1 MDNLEFKD
9 LISGVWLNNIHRFR
23 TRIYYDATDAGGIVY
38 HADYLTLAEHARTE
52 SLRSCEVNQ
61 IDILGEQGV
70 SLAVRYCSVDFK
82 KPARLDDLIEIQTEF
97 NSVSGAKIEAKQT
110 IHKITDGVVDEN
122 WLVQLNVQ
130 LACINSRGRATRFP
144 RLVRQAISTMNFDH
158 KGR

>member
-1 MDNLEFKD
+1 MDNHESKD

-52 SLRSCEVNQ
+52 SLRSCQINQ
-61 IDILGEQGV
+61 VDILRDQGV
-70 SLAVRYCSVDFK
+70 SLAVRYCSIDFK
-82 KPARLDDLIEIQTEF
+82 KPARLDDLIEIQTKF

-110 IHKITDGVVDEN
+110 IHKITDGVVDES

-144 RLVRQAISTMNFDH
+144 RLVRQAISSMNY
-158 KGR
+158 

>member
-1 MDNLEFKD
+1 MSNHDSKD

-23 TRIYYDATDAGGIVY
+23 IRIYYDATDAGGIVY
-38 HADYLTLAEHARTE
+38 HSDYLTLAEHARTE
-52 SLRSCEVNQ
+52 ALRSCEINQ
-61 IDILGEQGV
+61 IDILREQGV
-70 SLAVRYCSVDFK
+70 SLAVRYCSIDFK

-97 NSVSGAKIEAKQT
+97 NSVSGARVEANQT
-110 IHKITDGVVDEN
+110 IHKITDGIVDES

-144 RLVRQAISTMNFDH
+144 RVVRQAISRMNFDH

>member
-1 MDNLEFKD
+1 MDNDESKD
-9 LISGVWLNNIHRFR
+9 LISDVWLNNIHRFR

-52 SLRSCEVNQ
+52 SLRSCQINQ
-61 IDILGEQGV
+61 IDILRKQGV
-70 SLAVRYCSVDFK
+70 SLAVRYCSIDFK
-82 KPARLDDLIEIQTEF
+82 KPARLDDLIEIRTEF
-97 NSVSGAKIEAKQT
+97 NSVSGAKIEANQT
-110 IHKITDGVVDEN
+110 IHKITDGIVDES

-144 RLVRQAISTMNFDH
+144 RLVRQAISNMNFDH

>member
-1 MDNLEFKD
+1 MDNRESKY

-52 SLRSCEVNQ
+52 SLRSCEINQ

-97 NSVSGAKIEAKQT
+97 TLVSGAKIEANQT
-110 IHKITDGVVDEN
+110 IYKITDGIVDES

-144 RLVRQAISTMNFDH
+144 CVVRQAISRMNFDH

>member
-1 MDNLEFKD
+1 MGNPQAKD
-9 LISGVWLNNIHRFR
+9 PISGIWLDNIHRFR

-52 SLRSCEVNQ
+52 SLRSCEINQ
-61 IDILGEQGV
+61 IDILQEQGV
-70 SLAVRYCSVDFK
+70 TLAVRYCSIDYK
-82 KPARLDDLIEIQTEF
+82 KPARLDDLIEIQTGF
-97 NSVSGAKIEAKQT
+97 NSVSGATIEVNQT
-110 IHKITDGVVDEN
+110 IHKITDGIVDES

-144 RLVRQAISTMNFDH
+144 LLVRQAFSNMKFDH

>member
-1 MDNLEFKD
+1 MDNNESKD

-52 SLRSCEVNQ
+52 SLRSCQINQ
-61 IDILGEQGV
+61 IDILRKQGV
-70 SLAVRYCSVDFK
+70 SLAVRYCSIDFK
-82 KPARLDDLIEIQTEF
+82 KPARLDDLIEIQMEF

>member
-1 MDNLEFKD
+1 MDNYEPKD

-38 HADYLTLAEHARTE
+38 HAEYLTLAEHARTE
-52 SLRSCEVNQ
+52 SLRSCQINQ
-61 IDILGEQGV
+61 IDILRKQGV
-70 SLAVRYCSVDFK
+70 SLAVRYCSIDFK

-110 IHKITDGVVDEN
+110 IHKITDGVVDES

>member
-1 MDNLEFKD
+1 MDNRESKD

-52 SLRSCEVNQ
+52 SLRSCEINQ

-70 SLAVRYCSVDFK
+70 SFAVRHCSIDFK

-97 NSVSGAKIEAKQT
+97 NLVSGAKIEANQT
-110 IHKITDGVVDEN
+110 IYKITDGIVDES

-144 RLVRQAISTMNFDH
+144 RVVRQAIAGMNFDN

>member
-1 MDNLEFKD
+1 MENLEFKD

-52 SLRSCEVNQ
+52 SLRSCEINQ

-97 NSVSGAKIEAKQT
+97 NLVSGAKIEANQT
-110 IHKITDGVVDEN
+110 IHKITNGIVDEG

-144 RLVRQAISTMNFDH
+144 RVVRQAIARMNFDN

>member
-1 MDNLEFKD
+1 MDNHEFKD

-52 SLRSCEVNQ
+52 SLRSCEINQ

-82 KPARLDDLIEIQTEF
+82 KPDRLDDLIEIQTEF
-97 NSVSGAKIEAKQT
+97 NSVSGAKIEANQT
-110 IHKITDGVVDEN
+110 IHKITNGIVDEG

-144 RLVRQAISTMNFDH
+144 RVVRQAIARMNFDN

>member
-38 HADYLTLAEHARTE
+38 HADYLTLAEHAQTE

-97 NSVSGAKIEAKQT
+97 NSVSGAKIEANQT
-110 IHKITDGVVDEN
+110 IHKITNGIVDEG

-144 RLVRQAISTMNFDH
+144 RVVRQVIARMNFDN

>member
-1 MDNLEFKD
+1 MDNDESKD
-9 LISGVWLNNIHRFR
+9 LFSDVWLNNIHRFR

-52 SLRSCEVNQ
+52 SLRSCQINQ
-61 IDILGEQGV
+61 IDILRKQGV
-70 SLAVRYCSVDFK
+70 SLAVRYCSIDFK

-110 IHKITDGVVDEN
+110 IHKITDGVVDES
-122 WLVQLNVQ
+122 WLAQLNVQ

>member
-1 MDNLEFKD
+1 MDNRESKA

-52 SLRSCEVNQ
+52 SLRSCEINQ

-97 NSVSGAKIEAKQT
+97 TLVSGAKIEANQT
-110 IHKITDGVVDEN
+110 IYKITDGIVDES

-144 RLVRQAISTMNFDH
+144 RVVRQAISRMNFDH

>member
-97 NSVSGAKIEAKQT
+97 NSVSGAKIEANQT
-110 IHKITDGVVDEN
+110 IHKITNGIVDEG

-144 RLVRQAISTMNFDH
+144 RVVRQAIARMNFDH

>member
-1 MDNLEFKD
+1 MDNHESKD

-52 SLRSCEVNQ
+52 SLRSCQVNQ
-61 IDILGEQGV
+61 VDILREQGV
-70 SLAVRYCSVDFK
+70 SLAVRYCSIEFK
-82 KPARLDDLIEIQTEF
+82 KPARLDDLIEIQTKF
-97 NSVSGAKIEAKQT
+97 NSVSGAKIEAKQS
-110 IHKITDGVVDEN
+110 IHKITDGVVDES

-144 RLVRQAISTMNFDH
+144 RLVRQAISSMNY
-158 KGR
+158 

>member
-1 MDNLEFKD
+1 MDNREPKD

-97 NSVSGAKIEAKQT
+97 NSVSGAKIEANET
-110 IHKITDGVVDEN
+110 IHKITNGIVDES

-144 RLVRQAISTMNFDH
+144 RVVRQAIARMNFDH

>member
-1 MDNLEFKD
+1 MSNHDSKD

-52 SLRSCEVNQ
+52 SLRSCQINQ
-61 IDILGEQGV
+61 IDIFRKQGV
-70 SLAVRYCSVDFK
+70 SLAVRYCSIDFK

-97 NSVSGAKIEAKQT
+97 NSVSGAKIEANQT
-110 IHKITDGVVDEN
+110 IHKITDGIVDES

>member
-97 NSVSGAKIEAKQT
+97 NSVRGAKIEANQT
-110 IHKITDGVVDEN
+110 IHKITNGIVDES

-144 RLVRQAISTMNFDH
+144 RVVRQAIARMNFDN

>member
-1 MDNLEFKD
+1 MGNQEAKD
-9 LISGVWLNNIHRFR
+9 PISGIWLDNIHRYR

-38 HADYLTLAEHARTE
+38 HADYLVLAEHARTE
-52 SLRSCEVNQ
+52 SLRSCEINQ

-97 NSVSGAKIEAKQT
+97 NSVSGAKIEANQT
-110 IHKITDGVVDEN
+110 IHKITNGIVDEG

-130 LACINSRGRATRFP
+130 LACINSCGRATRFP
-144 RLVRQAISTMNFDH
+144 RVVRQAIARMNFDN

>member
-1 MDNLEFKD
+1 MDNHGSKD
-9 LISGVWLNNIHRFR
+9 LIPDVWVNNIHRYR

-52 SLRSCEVNQ
+52 SLRSCQINQ
-61 IDILGEQGV
+61 IDILKNQGV
-70 SLAVRYCSVDFK
+70 SLAVRYCSIDFK
-82 KPARLDDLIEIQTEF
+82 KPARLDDLIEIQTKF

-110 IHKITDGVVDEN
+110 IHKITDSVVDES

-144 RLVRQAISTMNFDH
+144 RLVRQAISSMNFDH
-158 KGR
+158 EGR

>member
-1 MDNLEFKD
+1 MDNRESKD

-52 SLRSCEVNQ
+52 SLRSCEINQ

-97 NSVSGAKIEAKQT
+97 NSVSGAKIEANQT
-110 IHKITDGVVDEN
+110 IHKITNGIVDEG

-144 RLVRQAISTMNFDH
+144 RVVTQAISRMNFDH

>member
-1 MDNLEFKD
+1 MDNDESKD

-52 SLRSCEVNQ
+52 SLRSCQINQ
-61 IDILGEQGV
+61 IDIFRKQGV
-70 SLAVRYCSVDFK
+70 SLAVRYCSIDFK

>member
-97 NSVSGAKIEAKQT
+97 NSVSGAKIEVNQT
-110 IHKITDGVVDEN
+110 IYKITNGIVDEG

-144 RLVRQAISTMNFDH
+144 RVVRQEIARMNFDH

>member
-1 MDNLEFKD
+1 MDNDESKD

-52 SLRSCEVNQ
+52 SLRSCQINQ
-61 IDILGEQGV
+61 IDILRKQGV
-70 SLAVRYCSVDFK
+70 SLAVRYCSIDFK

-110 IHKITDGVVDEN
+110 IHKIIDGVVDEN

>member
-1 MDNLEFKD
+1 MDNRDSKA
-9 LISGVWLNNIHRFR
+9 LISGVWLNNTHRFR
-23 TRIYYDATDAGGIVY
+23 TRVYYDATDAGGIVY

-52 SLRSCEVNQ
+52 SLRSCEINQ

-97 NSVSGAKIEAKQT
+97 NSVSGAKIEANQT
-110 IHKITDGVVDEN
+110 IHKITNGIVDES

-144 RLVRQAISTMNFDH
+144 RVVRQAISRMNFDH

>member
-1 MDNLEFKD
+1 MAIHWMDNDESKN

-52 SLRSCEVNQ
+52 SLRSCQVNQ
-61 IDILGEQGV
+61 VDILREQGV
-70 SLAVRYCSVDFK
+70 SLAVRYCSIEFK
-82 KPARLDDLIEIQTEF
+82 KPARLDDLIEIQTKF
-97 NSVSGAKIEAKQT
+97 NSVSGAKIEAKQS
-110 IHKITDGVVDEN
+110 IHKITDGVVDES

-144 RLVRQAISTMNFDH
+144 RLVRQAISSMNY
-158 KGR
+158 

>member
-97 NSVSGAKIEAKQT
+97 NSVSGAKIEANQT
-110 IHKITDGVVDEN
+110 IHKITNGIVDEG

-144 RLVRQAISTMNFDH
+144 RVVRQAIAGMNFDN

>member
-1 MDNLEFKD
+1 MDNHGSKD
-9 LISGVWLNNIHRFR
+9 VILDVWVNNIHRFR

-52 SLRSCEVNQ
+52 SLRSCQINQ
-61 IDILGEQGV
+61 IDILKNQGV
-70 SLAVRYCSVDFK
+70 SLAVRYCSIDFK
-82 KPARLDDLIEIQTEF
+82 KPARLDDLIEIQTKF

-110 IHKITDGVVDEN
+110 IHKITDSVVDES

-144 RLVRQAISTMNFDH
+144 RLVRQAISSMNFDH
-158 KGR
+158 EGR